1 MSDKSLL
8 QELRRAVGRHHDV
21 GLADV
26 GGWIG
31 AGDLARAGFWDAREG
46 RPRTFAGVVDEAG
59 RLTWWE
65 LAAAA
70 ETIETVETRAVAA

>member
-1 MSDKSLL
+1 MSDKRLL
-8 QELRRAVGRHHDV
+8 QELRRAVGCFHDV

-31 AGDLARAGFWDAREG
+31 AGELARAGFWDARE
-46 RPRTFAGVVDEAG
+46 RRARSFAGVEGEAG

-65 LAAAA
+65 VADEAGCQ
-70 ETIETVETRAVAA
+70 AVAA